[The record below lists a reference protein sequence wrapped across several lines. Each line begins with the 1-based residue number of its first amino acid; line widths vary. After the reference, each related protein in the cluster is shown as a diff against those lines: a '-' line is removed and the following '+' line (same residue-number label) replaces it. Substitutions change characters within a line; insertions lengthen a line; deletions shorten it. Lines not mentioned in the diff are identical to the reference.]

1 MVHCIISAGATY
13 EPLDKV
19 RRLTNSS
26 TGSLGTKL
34 ALRLAEDIPSIKI
47 SLLRSET
54 ATYPIPDIKENIN
67 IQTFSTTE
75 TLLRKFQDLSTNDP
89 CVIFH
94 IAAVSDFS
102 FGNVYEKLPD
112 GTMERRLSTKFSTRN
127 NNPLFAELI
136 PTPKILEHLRSLFPS
151 AFIVGWKYETTG
163 SKSDLLKK
171 AQEQISHN
179 RSNLCVMNGPAYGN
193 GYGIF
198 SLTNPD
204 KFIHIANYVLLFE
217 ELQKLTFH

>member
-34 ALRLAEDIPSIKI
+34 ALRIAEDIPSIKI

-75 TLLRKFQDLSTNDP
+75 TLLSKFQNLSTNDP

-94 IAAVSDFS
+94 VAAVSDFS
-102 FGNVYEKLPD
+102 FGNVLLLPF
-112 GTMERRLSTKFSTRN
+112 LHIFN
-127 NNPLFAELI
+127 H
-136 PTPKILEHLRSLFPS
+136 IL
-151 AFIVGWKYETTG
+151 
-163 SKSDLLKK
+163 
-171 AQEQISHN
+171 
-179 RSNLCVMNGPAYGN
+179 
-193 GYGIF
+193 
-198 SLTNPD
+198 
-204 KFIHIANYVLLFE
+204 
-217 ELQKLTFH
+217 